1 MDNKQIID
9 KIVDWLKYQVT
20 NTNSK
25 GLLVGVSGG
34 VDSAVVANLIKK
46 ACPQNSLG
54 IILPIHSSK
63 SSLEDAKLLINQC
76 KIDSLTIDLSDEHKA
91 IFDKTVDS
99 LKKANLY
106 KEEYAQMS
114 DANLRARLRMST
126 LYAVANNLGY
136 MVVGTD
142 NADETFTGYF
152 TKYGDGGVDI
162 LPLKKIYKSDVY
174 EMGKILGVPQ
184 SILKKAPS
192 ADLWEN
198 QTDET
203 EMGVTYN
210 SIEKYM
216 KGEEVSEKDRQI
228 IENLHKKSEHKRNI
242 PPHFE
247 I

>member
-9 KIVDWLKYQVT
+9 KIVDWLKHQVT

-63 SSLEDAKLLINQC
+63 SSLEDAKLLIKQC